1 MWIKAVEI
9 KMSYGTIYDI
19 EQEAKLK
26 QTLSD
31 LTQLRKRKMT
41 E

>member
-1 MWIKAVEI
+1 MTYA
-9 KMSYGTIYDI
+9 TNYDI

-31 LTQLRKRKMT
+31 LTQLRKRKMS